1 METAITGW
9 VSVGIPN
16 GSAFR
21 GRGFR
26 PSGRQLLG
34 GAAPLWENRPVKPKP
49 TASPSAQKLVAD
61 MLAGHRLSLARLISK
76 VENRDRDLAAIMQSL
91 YPRTGKAQVVGVTG
105 PPGAGKSTL
114 VDRMTAQLRKAGKR
128 VAIVAVD
135 PSSPF
140 SGGAILGDRIRMQQH
155 SGDEG
160 VYIRS
165 LGTRGKHGGLSH
177 ATKEVVL
184 VLDAAGF
191 DVILVE
197 SAGVGQTELEILKLA
212 QTVLVVLVPESGDS
226 IQVMKA
232 GLMEIA
238 DLFAVNKCDRP
249 EADKLV
255 RELVNMVGL
264 TPHDQETW
272 LPPVLKTEAVRD
284 VGVTELLAE
293 VDRHQ
298 AHLTRSGGRAG
309 KALDFLRAEVAD
321 ILAER
326 LAETLAQS
334 FETSSGQEVLKDLL
348 ARKLDPYA
356 AADLISRT

>member
-1 METAITGW
+1 MDRIQ
-9 VSVGIPN
+9 
-16 GSAFR
+16 
-21 GRGFR
+21 
-26 PSGRQLLG
+26 QL
-34 GAAPLWENRPVKPKP
+34 VK
-49 TASPSAQKLVAD
+49 D

-76 VENRDRDLAAIMQSL
+76 VENRDNDVASILQSI
-91 YPRTGKAQVVGVTG
+91 YPHTGRAQVWGITG

-114 VDRMTAQLRKAGKR
+114 VDRIAVHLRGLNKR

-155 SGDEG
+155 SGDIG

-177 ATKEVVL
+177 ATKEVVM

-197 SAGVGQTELEILKLA
+197 TAGVGQTELEILRLA

-238 DLFAVNKCDRP
+238 DVFTVNKCDRP

-255 RELVNMVGL
+255 RELVTMVGMGA
-264 TPHDQETW
+264 HDEHSW
-272 LPPVLKTEAVRD
+272 MIPVKKTEALRD
-284 VGVTELLAE
+284 LGVAELIESINA
-293 VDRHQ
+293 HQ
-298 AHLTRSGGRAG
+298 EYLMHSGAREK
-309 KALDFLRAEVAD
+309 KAREFLKNEVAD
-321 ILAER
+321 ILTER
-326 LAETLAQS
+326 LSQTLMQA
-334 FETSSGQEVLKDLL
+334 FETSSGKDLL
-348 ARKLDPYA
+348 EDLFMRRVDPYQ
-356 AADLISRT
+356 AADIISNV